1 MEVNLQKIFDAQM
14 ELMHKYHPI
23 EKSLGY
29 DFPQA
34 PLDLQSRKGQ
44 DRLRQFAWFITEEVV
59 ELEQASPEE
68 AKDEMSDVLHFVVEL
83 CILAG
88 VDPVVQ
94 VPSTLLNQ
102 FEPTPEYVD
111 PYDIILHLGVAINM
125 LKAKPWKQ
133 NPKPLDEEAFKKAI
147 KEVLRVVAMLINQQA
162 WDIEEIYFHKNAV
175 NQTRIQTGY

>member
-1 MEVNLQKIFDAQM
+1 MNLQKIFDAQT

-34 PLDLQSRKGQ
+34 PLDLQSRQGQ

-88 VDPVVQ
+88 VDPEVS
-94 VPSTLLNQ
+94 VPSLLLNQ
-102 FEPTPEYVD
+102 FDPQPEYVD
-111 PYDIILHLGVAINM
+111 PYDIILHTGVAINM

-133 NPKPLDEEAFKKAI
+133 TPKSVDEEVFRKSI
-147 KEVLRVVAMLINQQA
+147 KEVLRVVAMLIQQQA